1 MTLKPTTL
9 VDRFYKQQ
17 EVVKAKH
24 RAVLRAEVLEKRE
37 QIKLD
42 KLGEACLD
50 RFKKDKI
57 NGLTS
62 SLAVAALKII
72 TGASVHDWRKLTAYI
87 KKNNAFELFQR
98 RINKAAWLEHLE
110 VRRQRPV
117 PGIKKFQRV
126 TLSVT
131 KKRGK

>member
-1 MTLKPTTL
+1 MALKPTTL
-9 VDRFYKQQ
+9 LDRFYKQQ

-24 RAVLRAEVLEKRE
+24 RAVLRAEVNEKRE

-42 KLGEACLD
+42 KIGDTLLT

-57 NGLTS
+57 DGLTS
-62 SLAVAALKII
+62 TLAVAKLKLI

-98 RINKAAWLEHLE
+98 RVNKAAWLEHLE
-110 VRRQRPV
+110 VRKQRPV

-131 KKRGK
+131 KKKGR